1 MSERP
6 FFESVLES
14 VPNPLFVLD
23 CDSTLVYANA
33 AAENFFHASSRSLT
47 QRGSSAIFPATSPLF
62 HLLDTVRSNQVTV
75 KEHDVAIGTPR
86 TGGERVADL
95 QLGPVNGQPGHVMC
109 QILQTSVAQKID
121 QQLIHRNAAR
131 TVTALSAMLAHEIKN
146 PLSGIRGA
154 AQLLEPGLEG
164 DDIEL
169 TRLIVSETDRIRD
182 LVNQMEEFSD
192 ERPIARTAV
201 NIHAV
206 LSHVRKVAK
215 TGFARDITIIETY
228 DPSLPPVLG
237 NRDQLVQ
244 VLINLVK
251 NATEAIHEGG
261 TDATDHTITLST
273 SYRPGVRLSVGAGG
287 QRVSLP
293 LAVKVAN
300 TGPQI
305 PEEILPHLFEP
316 FVTTK
321 PNGKGLGLALTAK
334 VVGDHGGVIECAR
347 VKEQTVFT
355 ILLPMT
361 SQGDLTDEG

>member
-6 FFESVLES
+6 FFEAVLES

-23 CDSTLVYANA
+23 GNNTLVYANA

-47 QRGSSAIFPATSPLF
+47 RRGNSAVFPATSPILQ
-62 HLLDTVRSNQVTV
+62 LLGTVRDHRVTV
-75 KEHDVAIGTPR
+75 KEHDVTIGTPR

-95 QLGPVNGQPGHVMC
+95 QLGPVNGRPGHIMC

-121 QQLIHRNAAR
+121 QQLIHRSAAR
-131 TVTALSAMLAHEIKN
+131 TVTALSGMLAHEIKN

-154 AQLLEPGLEG
+154 AQLLEPGLDEN
-164 DDIEL
+164 DSEL
-169 TRLIVSETDRIRD
+169 TKLIVSETDRIRD

-192 ERPIARTAV
+192 ERPIKRTAV
-201 NIHAV
+201 NIHSV
-206 LSHVRKVAK
+206 LSHVRKVAQ
-215 TGFARDITIIETY
+215 TGFARGITIKETY

-251 NATEAIHEGG
+251 NAAEALDEADSEE
-261 TDATDHTITLST
+261 TAVITLST
-273 SYRPGVRLSVGAGG
+273 SYRPGVHLSVGAGG
-287 QRVSLP
+287 QRTSLP

-300 TGPQI
+300 TGPAI
-305 PEEILPHLFEP
+305 PDEIMPHLFDP
-316 FVTTK
+316 FVTSK

-347 VKEQTVFT
+347 IQNQTVFT
-355 ILLPMT
+355 ILLPM
-361 SQGDLTDEG
+361 SSHGELNDDG

>member
-6 FFESVLES
+6 FFDAVLES
-14 VPNPLFVLD
+14 IPNPLFVLD
-23 CDSTLVYANA
+23 GDSTLVYANA

-47 QRGSSAIFPATSPLF
+47 QRGSTAVFPATSPVLA
-62 HLLDTVRSNQVTV
+62 LLDTIRDNQVTI

-95 QLGPVNGQPGHVMC
+95 QLGPVNGHSGHVMC

-121 QQLIHRNAAR
+121 KQLIHRNAAR
-131 TVTALSAMLAHEIKN
+131 TVTALSSMLAHEIKN

-154 AQLLEPGLEG
+154 AQLLESGLDG
-164 DDIEL
+164 DDVEL
-169 TRLIVSETDRIRD
+169 ANLIVTETDRIRD

-206 LSHVRKVAK
+206 LSHVRKVAQ
-215 TGFARDITIIETY
+215 TGFARDITIKETY

-244 VLINLVK
+244 VLINLIK
-251 NATEAIHEGG
+251 NAAEAIKEDNGS
-261 TDATDHTITLST
+261 ALAHTITLST

-305 PEEILPHLFEP
+305 PSQIMPHLFEP
-316 FVTTK
+316 FMTTK

-347 VKEQTVFT
+347 TKDQTVFT

-361 SQGDLTDEG
+361 SQGDGSDER